1 MSAPFSKEDGVPYLE
16 VHHVVHL
23 ANDGSDTTAN
33 TVAACPNCHRALHLA
48 SNKDSLIDS
57 LYAKVGRLKR

>member
-48 SNKDSLIDS
+48 SNKHSLIDS